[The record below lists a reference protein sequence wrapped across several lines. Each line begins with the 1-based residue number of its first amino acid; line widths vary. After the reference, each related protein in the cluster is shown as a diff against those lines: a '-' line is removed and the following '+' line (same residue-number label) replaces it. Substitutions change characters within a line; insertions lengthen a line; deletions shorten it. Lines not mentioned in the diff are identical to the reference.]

1 MCHGL
6 KALLLRLVTSFIQ
19 RFAKKI
25 NKPVLKGLIFD
36 VLWVFLKKLF
46 LCERRQNFWH
56 DILNKYMKA
65 FTFPSSQ
72 SKFDV
77 TDQTKK
83 NLQWKQ
89 DKITVGIR
97 KPDMYSFQIVQS
109 WFDLKWSG
117 FQMPFK
123 NGRWQFQNRTKKS
136 WAQSYQQ
143 KSSQNSDKI
152 LKISTDFQDVFLS
165 NF

>member
-19 RFAKKI
+19 RDAKKI
-25 NKPVLKGLIFD
+25 NKPVLEGLIFD

-72 SKFDV
+72 SKYDV
-77 TDQTKK
+77 TDETKET
-83 NLQWKQ
+83 LQWKQ
-89 DKITVGIR
+89 IKLQWGSENRTWLLDMGIPLIQQHVHIPCHYLQCLHCLSKAWGIP
-97 KPDMYSFQIVQS
+97 KPNTLV
-109 WFDLKWSG
+109 KWSSINS
-117 FQMPFK
+117 MK
-123 NGRWQFQNRTKKS
+123 N
-136 WAQSYQQ
+136 
-143 KSSQNSDKI
+143 I
-152 LKISTDFQDVFLS
+152 IV
-165 NF
+165 